1 VFVDVVAETLL
12 KLLLVGFGIFCVV
25 VVVARNE
32 SAASD
37 ARCFLPGVRVKNDE
51 DDAFFAGEFEKVGAC
66 IGCVCAVAKEAL

>member
-12 KLLLVGFGIFCVV
+12 KVLGFGIFCVV
-25 VVVARNE
+25 VVVVRNE

-51 DDAFFAGEFEKVGAC
+51 DDAFFAGEFAKVGAC

>member
-12 KLLLVGFGIFCVV
+12 KLLGFRIFCVV
-25 VVVARNE
+25 VVVVRNE

-51 DDAFFAGEFEKVGAC
+51 DDAFFAGEFAKVGAC

>member
-12 KLLLVGFGIFCVV
+12 KLLGFGIFCVV
-25 VVVARNE
+25 GVVVVRNE